1 MNSELVTQVGT
12 MVFLVA
18 MSAYFSASETA
29 FSCANKNRLRTMAD
43 EGSRKAKVACSLAEQ
58 YDKLISTILIG
69 NNIVN
74 IALASIGTLFFI
86 KLYGQEMGATVS
98 SAVITI
104 VVLIFGEIS
113 PKSIAKDCPEK
124 FALFSTPLMQLLVWI
139 LTPVCFI
146 FSMWKKLL
154 SKIMHLESHQKISQ
168 AELLMFVD
176 EVQQGGA
183 LNQNDGELLRNAIEF
198 SERTAKDILTPRVKL
213 EGVPL
218 DCPKEEI
225 AQRFY
230 ETKFSRLLV
239 YEGNIDKIVGVIH
252 QKCFYVGTGIT
263 QEVLKDIIS
272 PVIFVME
279 TEKISTLMKKLQQK
293 QAQVAVVLDEFGG
306 TRGIVTM
313 EDVLEELVGD
323 IWDEHDDVVL
333 PFQKLSEGRF
343 RVNATVNLEDF
354 CDYFKVKIESE
365 MVSLNGWVQ
374 EHFHTIHKVGDKF
387 EYEFLAFRVLSTDHH
402 RISMLEVI
410 LMPEKMKE
418 EKA

>member
-43 EGSRKAKVACSLAEQ
+43 EGSKRAKIACLLAEQ

-86 KLYGQEMGATVS
+86 KLYGQEMGTTIS

-124 FALFSTPLMQLLVWI
+124 FALFATPLMQLLVWI
-139 LTPVCFI
+139 LTPFCYI

-154 SKIMHLESHQKISQ
+154 AKVMHLERDEKISQ

-213 EGVPL
+213 EGVPI

-230 ETKFSRLLV
+230 ETKYSRLLV

-252 QKCFYVGTGIT
+252 QKCFYVEMGVT
-263 QEVLKDIIS
+263 EESLKDIIT

-293 QAQVAVVLDEFGG
+293 QSQVAVVLDEFGG

-323 IWDEHDDVVL
+323 IWDEHDDVEL
-333 PFQKLSEGRF
+333 PFQKVAENKY
-343 RVNATVNLEDF
+343 RVNATVHMEDF

-365 MVSLNGWVQ
+365 MVSLNGWIQ
-374 EHFHTIHKVGDKF
+374 EHFHTIHDVGDTF
-387 EYEFLAFRVLSTDHH
+387 EYEFLSFRVLSTDHH

-410 LMPEKMKE
+410 LMPEKKE
-418 EKA
+418 AKE

>member
-1 MNSELVTQVGT
+1 MTRELMTQIAV
-12 MVFLVA
+12 MIFLLA
-18 MSAYFSASETA
+18 LSAYFSASETA
-29 FSCANKNRLRTMAD
+29 FSCANKTRLRALA
-43 EGSRKAKVACSLAEQ
+43 EKGSRRARIACSLAEQ

-74 IALASIGTLFFI
+74 IAMASVGTLLFVKYF
-86 KLYGQEMGATVS
+86 GQELGATLSTV
-98 SAVITI
+98 VITI
-104 VVLIFGEIS
+104 GVLVFGEIS

-124 FALFSTPLMQLLVWI
+124 FALFATPLLQLLVWV
-139 LTPVCFI
+139 LSPVCYI
-146 FSMWKKLL
+146 FSKWKNFL
-154 SKIMHLESHQKISQ
+154 SRLMHLEEAPGISQ

-213 EGVPL
+213 EGVPI
-218 DCPKEEI
+218 DCPKEEV
-225 AQRFY
+225 ARLFY
-230 ETKFSRLLV
+230 ETKYSRLLV

-263 QEVLKDIIS
+263 RESLKDIIT

-293 QAQVAVVLDEFGG
+293 QSQVAVVLDEFGG

-323 IWDEHDDVVL
+323 IRDEHDDVER
-333 PFQKLSEGRF
+333 PFQKLSEEKYK
-343 RVNATVNLEDF
+343 VNAEVNLEDF
-354 CDYFKVKIESE
+354 CDYFQVKIESE
-365 MVSLNGWVQ
+365 MVSLNGWIQ
-374 EHFHTIHKVGDKF
+374 EYFHTIHQVGDAF
-387 EYEFLAFRVLSTDHH
+387 DFEFLSFRVLSTEHH
-402 RISMLEVI
+402 RISFLEVT
-410 LMPEKMKE
+410 LHPEKKNA
-418 EKA
+418 EKD